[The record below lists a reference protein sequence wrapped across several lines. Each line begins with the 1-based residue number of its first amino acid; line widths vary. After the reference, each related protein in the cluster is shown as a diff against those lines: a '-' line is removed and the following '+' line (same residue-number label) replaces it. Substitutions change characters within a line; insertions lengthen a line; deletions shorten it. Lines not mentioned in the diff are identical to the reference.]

1 MKKSQVQYSSA
12 VIQNDDIIDY
22 TSLTFKPSCHI
33 LKVDKSAY
41 LKGTYVDELKFKFKN
56 PDLWNA
62 INADDYEQGSISID
76 DLFVYRLDHEKYF
89 ATDGEVHFVAKKE
102 IPMRNRRSL
111 KRIFKDMRQK
121 IAHNYQGGINELFVT
136 LTYAEQTND
145 PEKVHADFKAFWQRL
160 KRAYKDKELGYIS
173 IVEPHGTGMFHI
185 HLLLQEVNGEHLYI
199 PFEDMARI
207 WGQGAV
213 KVERLETVDNIGAYF
228 IAYFSNLEIPED
240 EVEKYASEGDIEERN
255 GKKYIKGKRLDFYPD
270 GMQIARSSR
279 NMTRPERLENAAAD
293 ALVASGVR
301 KVYEH
306 VKEIETTDKLG
317 RTRKAEVRTAQYRKD
332 STT

>member
-12 VIQNDDIIDY
+12 VIQNGDIIDY
-22 TSLTFKPSCHI
+22 TTLTFRPACHI
-33 LKVDKSAY
+33 KRVNKEMY
-41 LKGTYVDELKFKFKN
+41 LKGRYLEDGT
-56 PDLWNA
+56 
-62 INADDYEQGSISID
+62 
-76 DLFVYRLDHEKYF
+76 FV
-89 ATDGEVHFVAKKE
+89 TDGEVHLVAVKE
-102 IPMRNRRSL
+102 EQMRNRRSL

-121 IAHNYQGGINELFVT
+121 IAHNYQGGINELFIT

-145 PEKVHADFKAFWQRL
+145 PEKVHEDFRAFWQRL
-160 KRAYKDKELGYIS
+160 KRAYRDKELGYIS
-173 IVEPHGTGMFHI
+173 IVEPHETGMFHI

-240 EVEKYASEGDIEERN
+240 KVDKYTAEGDIEERN

-279 NMTRPERLENAAAD
+279 NMARPERVENAAAD
-293 ALVASGVR
+293 ALVATGVR
-301 KVYEH
+301 KIYEH

-317 RTRKAEVRTAQYRKD
+317 RKRTAEVHTAQYRKEVQ
-332 STT
+332 